1 MIIANL
7 TINGIEEELT
17 FDKTSNI
24 KNEYDFKY
32 YVLDRFGLVDK
43 NIDINPV
50 DKIFDKYFTRISKF
64 TNKYSA
70 IIYANNIEVEFLNTE
85 KDNLTIGY

>member
-24 KNEYDFKY
+24 RNEYDFKY
-32 YVLDRFGLVDK
+32 YILDKFGLVDRD
-43 NIDINPV
+43 IDINPV
-50 DKIFDKYFTRISKF
+50 NKIFDNFITKYQQLLTK
-64 TNKYSA
+64 
-70 IIYANNIEVEFLNTE
+70 NN
-85 KDNLTIGY
+85 

>member
-24 KNEYDFKY
+24 RNEYDFKY
-32 YVLDRFGLVDK
+32 YILDKFGLVDRD
-43 NIDINPV
+43 IDINPV
-50 DKIFDKYFTRISKF
+50 NKIFDNFITEYQQLLTK
-64 TNKYSA
+64 
-70 IIYANNIEVEFLNTE
+70 NN
-85 KDNLTIGY
+85 